1 MKLVLPISLVAI
13 FVLALAAPAL
23 AAQPASPG
31 GWGRDDVAVV
41 AQNPELLG
49 VPNLGSFVSGA
60 AQAPD
65 GHPGVSDEILA
76 EHMTSGHGKFH

>member
-1 MKLVLPISLVAI
+1 MKLLLLISLLAVLL
-13 FVLALAAPAL
+13 LALAAPAL

-49 VPNLGSFVSGA
+49 VANLGAFASSA

-65 GHPGVSDEILA
+65 GHPGLSEDILA
-76 EHMTSGHGKFH
+76 EHMAAGHGKFH